1 MVKVARGFFCPECGW
16 NVGRDEDG
24 LCLTCGVTT
33 TDNPVVL
40 AAPDMLGALEL
51 IVMGLTDES
60 SDTEDFG
67 AQVAGIALAAVAKAR
82 SK

>member
-40 AAPDMLGALEL
+40 AAPDMLGACE
-51 IVMGLTDES
+51 
-60 SDTEDFG
+60 
-67 AQVAGIALAAVAKAR
+67 AAEKAMRAVPFDDAPGTTLRQLRAAITKAR
-82 SK
+82 GGT